1 MKVYIIGGVAGG
13 ATTATRLRRLDED
26 LDIVIFEKGEYI
38 SFANCGLPYYIG
50 DKIQNKED
58 LILQTPEKFK
68 SRFNID
74 VRINSEVISID
85 KVNKEITVK
94 NVLEGTIY
102 MEKYDKLVIST
113 GAYPIIPN
121 IEIEDKSKV
130 FTLRTVPDTYK
141 IKEYIKENNVKDAT
155 IIGGGYIGIEMAENL
170 YNLGIKVN
178 IVEAKE
184 SLIGPLD
191 FEMANFLHKYL
202 IKKGI
207 NLKLSSKVN
216 KIKKADDSAFVCF
229 ENEGN
234 KEQIKT
240 DLVILV
246 VGVKPDNKLAI
257 DSKLKINDK
266 GSIVVNKKMLTSDKD
281 IYALGDVA
289 SVTNYITKEVD
300 YIPLAGPANKQAR
313 VVANNI
319 CGINTKYNGTQG
331 SSILK
336 IFDMAVAVTGINE
349 DVAKKLKLNYDKI
362 YINPVSHAT
371 YYPGAKP
378 MNIKVIYENKN
389 GNILGAQIVG
399 YDTVDKRCDVIATAI
414 RASMNAYDL
423 CELELCYAPP
433 FSSAKDPVN
442 IIGNIIVN
450 ILEKEVVKINAE
462 EVDKYLDE
470 KTILDVRTK
479 KEYEMGHIKNAINI
493 TLDELRGNL
502 NLLSKNKDIIVYC
515 HSGLRSYIAYKILIN
530 SGYTSYNLNGGYLIY
545 ENIKKKIS
553 VK

>member
-1 MKVYIIGGVAGG
+1 MKVCIIGGVAGG
-13 ATTATRLRRLDED
+13 ATTATRLRRLDEK
-26 LDIVIFEKGEYI
+26 LDIVIFERGEYV

-50 DKIQNKED
+50 DKIQNKKA

-85 KVNKEITVK
+85 KESKEITVK
-94 NVLEGTIY
+94 NVLDGTVY

-141 IKEYIKENNVKDAT
+141 IKEYIEENNVKEAT

-170 YNLGIKVN
+170 YNLGINVT
-178 IVEAKE
+178 IIEAKTN
-184 SLIGPLD
+184 LIGPLD

-202 IKKGI
+202 KEKGI

-216 KIKKADDSAFVCF
+216 KIKKTDDSVFVCF
-229 ENEGN
+229 ENKGN
-234 KEQIKT
+234 EEQIKT
-240 DLVILV
+240 DLVILSI
-246 VGVKPDNKLAI
+246 GVKPESKLAI

-266 GSIVVNKKMLTSDKD
+266 GSIEVNEKMLTSNKD

-289 SVTNYITKEVD
+289 CVTNYITKEVD

-349 DVAKKLKLNYDKI
+349 GVAKKLKLNYDKI
-362 YINPVSHAT
+362 YITPDSHAT
-371 YYPGAKP
+371 YYPGSKP
-378 MNIKVIYENKN
+378 MNIKVIYEKKK

-399 YDTVDKRCDVIATAI
+399 YDMVDKRCDVIATAI
-414 RASMNAYDL
+414 RGGLNAYDL

-442 IIGNIIVN
+442 IIGNVIVN
-450 ILEKEVVKINAE
+450 ILEKELVKIDSE
-462 EVDKYLDE
+462 DVDKYLDE

-493 TLDELRGNL
+493 PVDSLRENL
-502 NLLSKNKDIIVYC
+502 NKLDKKKDIIVYC
-515 HSGLRSYIAYKILIN
+515 RSGLRSYIAYKILIN
-530 SGYTSYNLNGGYLIY
+530 NGYTAYSLNGGYLMY
-545 ENIKKKIS
+545 ESTKK
-553 VK
+553 